1 MDIADPNYIDS
12 GELREQD
19 RVPLD
24 EYLADSDRAGP
35 DSLRGRPFFSGREA
49 EVSTFRRMVNA
60 IALGRKSNATIAV
73 EGPPG
78 AGKSALLCQFLEEL
92 GALPP
97 VGSPPRRWLP
107 VLVDGAEA
115 MRPAAIV
122 DAVDGAII
130 TRLAEDAVRSER
142 EVDRSRF
149 AECLAEF
156 LGQESVQ
163 EAKIFAESV
172 LDRGVS
178 VFGLNVGAKMGEPHP
193 NVLRDVPRSRSPRWK
208 DWQIMLM
215 IDEAQSISAE
225 DANADRA
232 LLSTLHQGVLPLNMT
247 FCAFGLP
254 GTFDALA
261 DAGVSRLLADAA
273 IDLRGLDDE
282 SAAKVVDRCFAQYG
296 LVDDGTWRDA
306 ILVRSCNWPQHLS
319 AHLTAALKTVQARAG
334 RGHDLGA
341 PPDCLAQAL
350 ESGDR
355 LRSKYYNARL
365 RTLTRTGQ
373 NHLECARHLLPMLR
387 GEGGNAPESAIH
399 DALGAPPLRLSAAA
413 SHAFLKAAKHSGLL
427 TPGELPG
434 TVHLAI
440 PTFAGHV
447 LGEAPEP
454 LPEPAR
460 ALEP

>member
-92 GALPP
+92 RALPP
-97 VGSPPRRWLP
+97 IGSPSRRWLP
-107 VLVDGAEA
+107 VVMDGGAAVRPDDLILAVDQAIARRLAQDVIEQAGREGVPE
-115 MRPAAIV
+115 PAAS
-122 DAVDGAII
+122 AL
-130 TRLAEDAVRSER
+130 RR
-142 EVDRSRF
+142 
-149 AECLAEF
+149 F
-156 LGQESVQ
+156 LGLKDTADPIAA
-163 EAKIFAESV
+163 AKRV

-178 VFGLNVGAKMGEPHP
+178 AFGFSIGAKG
-193 NVLRDVPRSRSPRWK
+193 DGSRSTLLKVADLRERDWS
-208 DWQIMLM
+208 DWQVALML
-215 IDEAQSISAE
+215 DEAQKISLDTP
-225 DANADRA
+225 DADPM
-232 LLSTLHQGVLPLNMT
+232 LLSTLHQGLSPLHMT

-306 ILVRSCNWPQHLS
+306 ILARSCNWPQHLS
-319 AHLTAALKTVQARAG
+319 AHLTAALKAVQARAG